1 MKSKKH
7 IYFEDSDD
15 CEREVEKEKTDIII
29 IDDNNSRQ
37 CILMKKSESET
48 FGFQVN
54 GKTNL
59 KGSHTISSVSNR
71 SCADL
76 AGLKVNDKII
86 SVNGVLVG
94 DSSIDE
100 LINLIEN
107 ETKKNQMRLE
117 LVVSSASDVELIELQ
132 DSDEDNDLASK
143 TRKRCNLSTSL
154 YFKYKF

>member
-1 MKSKKH
+1 M
-7 IYFEDSDD
+7 
-15 CEREVEKEKTDIII
+15 
-29 IDDNNSRQ
+29 
-37 CILMKKSESET
+37 
-48 FGFQVN
+48 
-54 GKTNL
+54 
-59 KGSHTISSVSNR
+59 
-71 SCADL
+71 
-76 AGLKVNDKII
+76 NDKII